1 MKLKKLR
8 IGSILLIN
16 LLMISAYIK
25 VMLSDADA
33 GLFLSFF
40 LLFIIFY
47 NIFYGIIF
55 HGVKL
60 LVQLVGKS
68 QQVTEFVFLIL
79 LWIPILYVAYL
90 ALNKLLA
97 S

>member
-1 MKLKKLR
+1 M
-8 IGSILLIN
+8 IG
-16 LLMISAYIK
+16 AYIK

-47 NIFYGIIF
+47 NIFYGVIF
-55 HGVKL
+55 HGLKL
-60 LVQLVGKS
+60 LVQLIGKEQS
-68 QQVTEFVFLIL
+68 TTEFIFLVL
-79 LWIPILYVAYL
+79 LWLPVLYVAFTIVYSL
-90 ALNKLLA
+90 FT